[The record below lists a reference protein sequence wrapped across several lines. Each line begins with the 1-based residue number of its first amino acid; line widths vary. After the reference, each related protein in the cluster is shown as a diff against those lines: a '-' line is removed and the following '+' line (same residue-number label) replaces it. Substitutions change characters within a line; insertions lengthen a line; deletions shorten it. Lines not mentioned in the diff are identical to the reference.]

1 MLIQINKTNSLRHSI
16 NNLNLASIYLK
27 HIDTNDIPRLTTI
40 YEFNSV
46 IENGYGQI
54 NNIKNALVDNNSEF
68 ALKGMFTLV
77 ITQFEIL
84 LLDLT
89 SKILKFYPE
98 KLAELSKKDNEPSDL
113 SFNNLGLEKYIDFK
127 IHKLGYKNIEEIL
140 DKLLTLLNNKQEVE
154 TDILD
159 QQIIDRLIE
168 IKETRNLLLHNN
180 LVVNQFYLN
189 NTKTIKRS
197 EKKGELL
204 SINVD
209 YLNDSIATIE
219 QIIESIQKR
228 LLKKFKKYTL
238 IELLKRLWEF
248 TFTNKD
254 FVTIN
259 KFCKFNYAE
268 DTIEGPFEIDERY
281 SSSEKLYM
289 EFWRAQKTSKKLESP
304 FSMVN
309 LDSGTKLSL
318 LADVFGELRM
328 TYW

>member
-1 MLIQINKTNSLRHSI
+1 MLIQINKTTSLRHSI
-16 NNLNLASIYLK
+16 NTLNLASVYLK
-27 HIDTNDIPRLTTI
+27 HIDTKGIPRLTTI
-40 YEFNSV
+40 YELNSI
-46 IENGYGQI
+46 IENSYGQI
-54 NNIKNALVDNNSEF
+54 NNIKNALADNNKEF

-77 ITQFEIL
+77 IAQFEIL

-98 KLAELSKKDNEPSDL
+98 KLSELSKKDNEISDL
-113 SFNNLGLEKYIDFK
+113 SFNNLGLEKYIDLK
-127 IHKLGYKNIEEIL
+127 IHKLGYKNIEDIL
-140 DKLLTLLNNKQEVE
+140 DKLLALLNNKQESDV
-154 TDILD
+154 DILN
-159 QQIIDRLIE
+159 QEIIDKLIE

-197 EKKGELL
+197 EKKDELL
-204 SINVD
+204 SINAD
-209 YLNDSIATIE
+209 YLNDSISTIE
-219 QIIESIQKR
+219 QIIESIQMKV
-228 LLKKFKKYTL
+228 LKKFEKYTL
-238 IELLKRLWEF
+238 LELLNRLWEF

-254 FVTIN
+254 FVTIQ

-289 EFWRAQKTSKKLESP
+289 EFWRAQKTSKKLESS

-318 LADVFGELRM
+318 LADVFGELKM